1 MMLTQ
6 QFTPVIQSHLD
17 AADRHFDAGDEL
29 KGSWELWE
37 ASHCA
42 LQVVA
47 EPRGWPC
54 ETLDDCNDVLNRL
67 AAESDNPPLIQASLG
82 APELFHFNA
91 EYDFLEDHEIP
102 AYRKHIPVV
111 IRRILD
117 FAD

>member
-1 MMLTQ
+1 MMLTP
-6 QFTPVIQSHLD
+6 QFTPTIRRHLD

-42 LQVVA
+42 LRAVA

-54 ETLDDCNDVLNRL
+54 ETLDDCYDVVNRL
-67 AAESDNPPLIQASLG
+67 AAESEDPHLIQASLG
-82 APELFHFNA
+82 APELFRFNA

-102 AYRKHIPVV
+102 ACRARIPAF
-111 IRRILD
+111 IRRMLD
-117 FAD
+117 FAR

>member
-6 QFTPVIQSHLD
+6 QFTPAIQSHLD

-42 LQVVA
+42 LRAVA

-54 ETLDDCNDVLNRL
+54 ETLDDCYDVVNRL

-82 APELFHFNA
+82 APQLFHFNA

-102 AYRKHIPVV
+102 AYRKHIPVF